1 MAQRAIREYDG
12 KTMMARLLEEYSDG
26 KHRIEN
32 RFVQITPETDFK
44 KLGKKYPWLLKQK
57 LVVKPDQLI
66 KRRGKNKLLLLNA
79 SFKDAESWITKR
91 MNKNITVQNVTGK
104 LTHFIVEPFI
114 IHNEED
120 EYYVCIRSVRKGDEI
135 LFYHHGGINVGDVDT
150 KSEKLLVPVSSK
162 TDQKEIKK
170 ILRNVPEGRKKL
182 IAGFIHALFSFYSDL
197 NYAYLEIN
205 PFIVVKNRVVPL
217 DMAAKIDDT
226 GEFESG
232 SKWGKIVFP
241 APFGRTLGR
250 EEAYIKNLDSKTGAS
265 LKLTILNPK
274 GRVWTLVAGGGA
286 SVVYADTI
294 SDLGFGKELANYGEY
309 SGNPSEEFTYQ
320 YAKTVLDLMT
330 REKNPKGKTLIIGGG
345 IANFT
350 DVAKTFKGIIRA
362 LKDYQ
367 KKLMENRVKIYV
379 RRGGPN
385 YQQGLK
391 MMKDLGSTLGVPVE
405 VYGPET
411 HMTRIVSMGLKGG
424 RK

>member
-12 KTMMARLLEEYSDG
+12 KKMMARLLKEYSDG
-26 KHRIEN
+26 KYRIKN
-32 RFVQITPETDFK
+32 SFVQITPETDFR
-44 KLGKKYPWLLKQK
+44 KLRKKYPWLLKQK

-79 SFKDAESWITKR
+79 SFNDAEKWIKQR

-104 LTHFIVEPFI
+104 LTHFIIEPFI
-114 IHNEED
+114 PHNEDD
-120 EYYVCIRSVRKGDEI
+120 EYYVCIRSVREGDEI
-135 LFYHHGGINVGDVDT
+135 LFYHHGGMNVGDVDT
-150 KSEKLLVPVSSK
+150 KSERLLVPVGSK
-162 TDQKEIKK
+162 TNSEAIKK
-170 ILRNVPEGRKKL
+170 ILRNVPDERKKL

-205 PFIVVKNRVVPL
+205 PFVVVKNRVYPL
-217 DMAAKIDDT
+217 DMAAKLDDT

-232 SKWGKIVFP
+232 GKWGDIGFP
-241 APFGRTLGR
+241 APFGRTLSR
-250 EEAYIKNLDSKTGAS
+250 EEAYIKELDSKTGAS

-330 REKNPKGKTLIIGGG
+330 REKNPKGKILIIGGG

-362 LKDYQ
+362 LKEYK
-367 KKLMENRVKIYV
+367 KKLKENRMKIYV

-385 YQQGLK
+385 YQAGLK
-391 MMKDLGSTLGVPVE
+391 MMKDLGNTIGVPVK